1 MTDSGFARDQDT
13 EDLLKN
19 THPSTHSPLQTAGPG
34 FHYEDE
40 VVAYFFLHLLR
51 GSHPFRG
58 IDLPLSKVSAQKTR
72 RWPGFDDLVLSFG
85 PDFGLHCAFSIK
97 SSPQVTHKSMAADF
111 VHAAWA
117 IRLGIEGEGFDASRD
132 WLGLICPP
140 HDALKELQKLLPY
153 AEFQDLAELE
163 ANIETP
169 GYVQVGTRDLFN
181 SFRCPDDLAKGLS
194 EDSRSAKH
202 LLSRLRLLPLDL
214 NVRDSTTR
222 GICLLLGQEMIVEGT
237 REASAGLWKELCQLA
252 VLYRASGGDCPRDSL
267 VDALRDKVNLREF
280 PDFSSDWGRI
290 NAASLSMAESTRSV
304 IGDDISIDRTAQI
317 DIVTKA
323 LDRAEAVAL
332 VGPSGCG
339 KSAVVR
345 RVVEAIA
352 DSSGN
357 VLWIDA
363 GTVASGY
370 LEALAAKYGMT
381 NSVHEVLRSGRHLHG
396 TMVVDGAEKLVGDGA
411 FTEIARVLSLLGFG
425 SQDYT
430 AWRLLAVCRSEA
442 WDRVQT
448 GIASQFEGWLPW
460 KALSIEA
467 PSPRDL
473 SPVWKR
479 FPNLRTLAARPHLT
493 QLLRNLKILDIVAT
507 AMIQGHELPEAEWA
521 GETQL
526 IDWYWEGLV
535 LRDEQGVARSTFLQR
550 LAADLSDRGVS
561 AVAETELLPGELP
574 LVNGLS
580 EIIRHDS
587 RSGSISFTHDL
598 YADWSRF
605 RLLRSLGD
613 ALGKNI
619 KGRLANPHWFGA
631 LRLLGIDALDSDAT
645 GSRWRA
651 LVTHFPEM
659 RDLLLEALVFTHDQ
673 RRCLESAWPTLI
685 EREGVLLRDLLKRF
699 RYVST
704 MPNPQYMKLATE
716 VGMSD
721 FEARSRERLPV
732 WPYWIPFLDFMAAH
746 QQEVVRMA
754 LSEVAELAHS
764 WLYYTPADWPIR
776 KETASLALASAWSV
790 HKSRPYASGHSHK
803 ERYALCYRAAL
814 EGYPDKP
821 GEVALLAR
829 KAAAR
834 VIPDS
839 DDGEAFEIYEHPGTT
854 KQDPMLGRDVT
865 VPEPWDDGP
874 FFRVHKPFADA
885 CLFSDALNPMIERS
899 PELAQEIILACL
911 IESRS
916 AWDQLHGGGLPGFHE
931 AGMSDESAFYPAFY
945 TQGPFLGFLHTA
957 PTAALDTI
965 IRLVDFATERQI
977 EELRA
982 RDSEDEIL
990 QISVS
995 SVDHSFVGDDHVY
1008 HWYQGAWGAAP
1019 VASALMA
1026 IEKWLYEL
1034 IDEKASISHW
1044 VRHLLTHS
1052 HSLAILGV
1060 LSNVGRYHPPLFYT
1074 ELRPLLLCFHVYA
1087 FEDLARRQGLDLLGV
1102 PPSLGES
1109 ERTFNLKRDWT
1120 EMAHR
1125 KFKLH
1130 EIAAHLFHSDE
1141 QFKTDLSA
1149 AASEWEMAIDSGK
1162 PYMHDLARYLS
1173 AFFNPANWESAE
1185 RNGAEVMEF
1194 RAPPGIAPSEEE
1206 VRTSRLGVMSYTIP
1220 IRCRKLLDER
1230 VQIEEKIV
1238 PELLDAAKN
1247 LSAWEYDASD
1257 VPSPPRHP
1265 ADAVC
1270 GIAAVL
1276 IILAPRWLE
1285 VHPQDKQWCVDVIR
1299 QTILSPPPWGPYDMP
1314 ESIGSWDWEHFTC
1327 EAVPF
1332 LWAEDPASPAWRK
1345 TVGRLV
1351 FAKHYDAAR
1360 LLMRSCFEVREALG
1374 ESYWQLVNL
1383 MLEWAFRRWELIR
1396 ASESDERAE
1405 VLRWAN
1411 RRLEGFSESRRG
1423 RAWLHMLGELLT
1435 RKAATPSTENWGNLA
1450 IERGDRRRAG
1460 YRSGFSRRDE
1470 FVVEPA
1476 IDVRQVHAAFKGSL
1490 ALDDAANT
1498 KERSL
1503 FIEFWQQA
1511 LHVGLSSTRFF
1522 DAAGKSIPT
1531 GTVAAKVAID
1541 FENWVF
1547 EQMAWVVSQM
1557 ESHEKPELLWEPI
1570 LSLGSSA
1577 DLRVRRF
1584 LGTWFLDARASCPS
1598 SRFSDYWRRMAEY
1611 ALTCTTWEYQ
1621 GQNAHKVPG
1630 LWLEMLG
1637 LPRFSK
1643 AIWTDDDRSILN
1655 AHADLF
1661 RRALPTIVRGSYET
1675 ARVLDWAGGAAAQEL
1690 RMMLF
1695 EHVSDFAIQ
1704 ADDAW
1709 FLESSLADD
1718 LARFLHCLWTEHRNE
1733 ITSSENLENRFRF
1746 LLERLST
1753 MSNPIALELQ
1763 HIIGSS
1769 TR

>member
-1 MTDSGFARDQDT
+1 MANTGITRDKETADEGGT
-13 EDLLKN
+13 ASPFVRN
-19 THPSTHSPLQTAGPG
+19 PLQTAGPG
-34 FHYEDE
+34 FSYEDE

-58 IDLPLSKVSAQKTR
+58 IDQPLSKVSAQKTR

-117 IRLGIEGEGFDASRD
+117 IRLGTEGESFDAGRD

-181 SFRCPDDLAKGLS
+181 SFRCPDDLGAGLS
-194 EDSRSAKH
+194 EERRSAKH
-202 LLSRLRLLPLDL
+202 VLSRLRVLPLDL
-214 NVRDSTTR
+214 SVGDSITH
-222 GICLLLGQEMIVEGT
+222 GMCLSLGQETLVDGT
-237 REASAGLWKELCQLA
+237 HEAATRLWNELCRLA
-252 VLYRASGGDCPRDSL
+252 NTYRISGGDCARDSL
-267 VDALRDKVNLREF
+267 VAALRTGFNLREF
-280 PDFSSDWGRI
+280 PDFSGDWSRI
-290 NAASLSMAESTRSV
+290 DAASLSRAESTRSV
-304 IGDDISIDRTAQI
+304 IGDGISINRTDRI
-317 DIVTKA
+317 DIVSKA
-323 LDRAEAVAL
+323 LNQTRTVAL

-339 KSAVVR
+339 KSAIVR
-345 RVVEAIA
+345 GVVEAIS
-352 DSSGN
+352 DSGEHI
-357 VLWIDA
+357 VWINA
-363 GTVASGY
+363 GAVASGY
-370 LEALAAKYGMT
+370 LESHAGFYGMT
-381 NSVHEVLRSGRHLHG
+381 NPIHEVLRSGRHLQG
-396 TMVVDGAEKLVGDGA
+396 IVVVDGAEKLVGNAA

-430 AWRLLAVCRSEA
+430 AWRLLAVCTSEA

-448 GIASQFEGWLPW
+448 GIASQFEAWLPW
-460 KALSIEA
+460 KALLIEA
-467 PSPRDL
+467 PSPPDL

-493 QLLRNLKILDIVAT
+493 QLLRNLKILDIVAM
-507 AMIQGHELPEAEWA
+507 AMIHGNELPAAEWA

-526 IDWYWEGLV
+526 INWCWESLV
-535 LRDEQGVARSTFLQR
+535 LRDTESVARSAFLQR

-605 RLLRSLGD
+605 RLLRSLSD

-631 LRLLGIDALDSDAT
+631 LRLLGIDVLDSDAT

-659 RDLLLEALVFTHDQ
+659 RDLLLEALIFTHDQ

-685 EREGVLLRDLLKRF
+685 EQEGVLLRDLLKRF

-721 FEARSRERLPV
+721 FEARSRERLPL
-732 WPYWIPFLDFMAAH
+732 WPYWIPFLDFMATH

-764 WLYYTPADWPIR
+764 WLYYTPSDWPRR
-776 KETASLALASAWSV
+776 KKAASLALASAWCV
-790 HKSRPYASGHSHK
+790 HKSRPHAGGRLVKDGYS
-803 ERYALCYRAAL
+803 LCYRAAL
-814 EGYPDKP
+814 EGYPDNP
-821 GEVALLAR
+821 EEVALLAR

-834 VIPDS
+834 VVPTA
-839 DDGEAFEIYEHPGTT
+839 DDGEAFTTYEPPGST
-854 KQDPMLGRDVT
+854 KEDPLLSRDVV

-874 FFRVHKPFADA
+874 RFRVHEPFADA
-885 CLFSDALNPMIERS
+885 CLFSDALIPMIERA

-916 AWDQLHGGGLPGFHE
+916 AWNQLHGGGLPGHE
-931 AGMSDESAFYPAFY
+931 AGMSHESEFWPAFY
-945 TQGPFLGFLHTA
+945 TQGPFLGFLHRA

-965 IRLVDFATERQI
+965 IRLVDFATERQV
-977 EELRA
+977 EALRE
-982 RDSEDEIL
+982 RNSEDEIL
-990 QISVS
+990 QVSVS
-995 SVDHSFVGDDHVY
+995 SVDHPFVGDDHVY
-1008 HWYQGAWGAAP
+1008 HWYRGAWGAAP
-1019 VASALMA
+1019 AASALMA

-1034 IDEKASISHW
+1034 IDEKLPISRW
-1044 VRHLLTHS
+1044 VRHLLTDS

-1060 LSNVGRYHPPLFYT
+1060 LSNVGRYHPPLFYA
-1074 ELRPLLLCFHVYA
+1074 ELRPLLICFHVYA
-1087 FEDLARRQGLDLLGV
+1087 FEDVARRQGLDLLGV
-1102 PPSLGES
+1102 PAALGES
-1109 ERTFNLKRDWT
+1109 ERTFNLKRNWT
-1120 EMAHR
+1120 AMAHR
-1125 KFKLH
+1125 KLKLH
-1130 EIAAHLFHSDE
+1130 EIAAHFFHSDE
-1141 QFKTDLSA
+1141 QLKADLSA
-1149 AASEWEMAIDSGK
+1149 AASEWEVAVDSGK
-1162 PYMHDLARYLS
+1162 PHVRNLARYLS
-1173 AFFNPANWESAE
+1173 ALFNPANWESAE
-1185 RNGAEVMEF
+1185 RDGAEVMEF

-1206 VRTSRLGVMSYTIP
+1206 VRTSRLGLMSYTIP
-1220 IRCRKLLDER
+1220 ARCRQLLDKR
-1230 VQIEEKIV
+1230 VEIAEELV
-1238 PELLDAAKN
+1238 RELLAAGKT
-1247 LSAWEYDASD
+1247 LLTWEYDASD
-1257 VPSPPRHP
+1257 VPPPPQHP
-1265 ADAVC
+1265 ANALC

-1285 VHPQDKQWCVDVIR
+1285 VHREEREWCIGVLR

-1314 ESIGSWDWEHFTC
+1314 ESIGSYDWEHFAC

-1332 LWAEDPASPAWRK
+1332 LWAEDPSAPDWRRI
-1345 TVGRLV
+1345 VGCLV
-1351 FAKHYDAAR
+1351 FAKHYDAAG

-1383 MLEWAFRRWELIR
+1383 MLEWAFRRWELKR
-1396 ASESDERAE
+1396 ASESDDRAE
-1405 VLRWAN
+1405 VDRWAN
-1411 RRLEGFSESRRG
+1411 RRLGRFSESRRG

-1435 RKAATPSTENWGNLA
+1435 GKVAMPSTENWGNLA
-1450 IERGDRRRAG
+1450 IERGDRRCAG
-1460 YRSGFSRRDE
+1460 YRSGPSRRDA

-1498 KERSL
+1498 KERSV

-1522 DAAGKSIPT
+1522 DATGKSLPP
-1531 GTVAAKVAID
+1531 GTVAAEVSID
-1541 FENWVF
+1541 FENWVL
-1547 EQMAWVVSQM
+1547 ERMAWVVSQL

-1584 LGTWFLDARASCPS
+1584 LGTWFHDARPSCLS
-1598 SRFSDYWRRMAEY
+1598 SRFFHHWRRMAEY

-1621 GQNAHKVPG
+1621 GQDAREVPG

-1643 AIWTDDDRSILN
+1643 PIWTESDRSILR

-1661 RRALPTIVRGSYET
+1661 ERALPAIVRGPYET
-1675 ARVLDWAGGAAAQEL
+1675 ARLLDWSGDTAAQEL
-1690 RMMLF
+1690 RLMFF

-1709 FLESSLADD
+1709 FLESDLADD
-1718 LARFLHCLWTEHRNE
+1718 FARFLHCLWDDHRAE
-1733 ITSSENLENRFRF
+1733 ITSNQHLENRFRSI
-1746 LLERLST
+1746 LKRLT
-1753 MSNPIALELQ
+1753 KLSNPIALELQ
-1763 HIIGSS
+1763 RLIGGS
-1769 TR
+1769 T

>member
-1 MTDSGFARDQDT
+1 MANTGITRDKETADEGGT
-13 EDLLKN
+13 ASPFVRN
-19 THPSTHSPLQTAGPG
+19 PLQTAGPG
-34 FHYEDE
+34 FSYEDE

-51 GSHPFRG
+51 GSHLFRG
-58 IDLPLSKVSAQKTR
+58 IDQPLSKVSAQKTR

-85 PDFGLHCAFSIK
+85 PGFGLHCAFSIK

-117 IRLGIEGEGFDASRD
+117 IRLGTEGESFDVGRD

-181 SFRCPDDLAKGLS
+181 SFRCPDDLARGLL

-222 GICLLLGQEMIVEGT
+222 GTCLFLGQEMIVDGT
-237 REASAGLWKELCQLA
+237 HEASVGLWKELCQLA
-252 VLYRASGGDCPRDSL
+252 VLYRTSGGDCPRDSL

-280 PDFSSDWGRI
+280 PDFSGDWGRI
-290 NAASLSMAESTRSV
+290 DAASLSMAESTRSV
-304 IGDDISIDRTAQI
+304 IGDSISIDRTAQI

-323 LDRAEAVAL
+323 LDQARAVTL

-339 KSAVVR
+339 KSAVLR
-345 RVVEAIA
+345 RIVEAIA
-352 DSSGN
+352 GSGGN

-370 LEALAAKYGMT
+370 LEALAAKCGMT

-396 TMVVDGAEKLVGDGA
+396 TMVVDGAEKLVGNGA

-493 QLLRNLKILDIVAT
+493 QLLRNLKTLDIVAT

-535 LRDEQGVARSTFLQR
+535 LRDEQGVARSAFLQR
-550 LAADLSDRGVS
+550 LAADLSDRGIGT
-561 AVAETELLPGELP
+561 VAEIELLPGELP
-574 LVNGLS
+574 LLAGLS
-580 EIIRHDS
+580 DIIRHDA
-587 RSGSISFTHDL
+587 RTGSISFTHDL
-598 YADWSRF
+598 YADWSKF
-605 RLLRSLGD
+605 RLLRSRGSTLGEYIE
-613 ALGKNI
+613 K
-619 KGRLANPHWFGA
+619 RVSNPHWFGA
-631 LRLLGIDALDSDAT
+631 LRLLGVGALDSDAT
-645 GSRWRA
+645 GSSWRA
-651 LVTHFPEM
+651 LVAQFAEM
-659 RDLLLEALVFTHDQ
+659 RDILLEALVFTHDQ
-673 RRCLESAWPTLI
+673 RGCLEVAWPTLI
-685 EREGVLLRDLLKRF
+685 EQEGILLRDLLKRF

-704 MPNPQYMKLATE
+704 MPNPRYMKLAME

-721 FEARSRERLPV
+721 FEARSRERLPL
-732 WPYWIPFLDFMAAH
+732 WPYWIPFLDFMAKH

-764 WLYYTPADWPIR
+764 WLYYTPADWPRR
-776 KETASLALASAWSV
+776 KKAASLALASAWSV
-790 HKSRPYASGHSHK
+790 HKSRPHASGHSDK
-803 ERYALCYRAAL
+803 EGYALCYRAAL
-814 EGYPDKP
+814 EGYPDNP
-821 GEVALLAR
+821 EEVALLAR
-829 KAAAR
+829 KASARAIPAA
-834 VIPDS
+834 
-839 DDGEAFEIYEHPGTT
+839 DDGEAFTTYEPPGLT
-854 KQDPMLGRDVT
+854 KEDPLLGRDVV

-874 FFRVHKPFADA
+874 RFRVHEPFADA
-885 CLFSDALNPMIERS
+885 CLFSDALNPMIERA

-931 AGMSDESAFYPAFY
+931 AGMSHESAFQPAFY
-945 TQGPFLGFLHTA
+945 TQGPFLGFLHRA
-957 PTAALDTI
+957 PAAALDTI
-965 IRLVDFATERQI
+965 IRLVDFATERQL
-977 EELRA
+977 EALRA

-990 QISVS
+990 QVSVS
-995 SVDHSFVGDDHVY
+995 SVDHPFVGDDHVY
-1008 HWYQGAWGAAP
+1008 HWYRGAWGAAP

-1034 IDEKASISHW
+1034 IDEGAEVSNW
-1044 VRHLLTHS
+1044 VKHLLTNS

-1060 LSNVGRYHPPLFYT
+1060 LSNVGRYHPLLFYA

-1087 FEDLARRQGLDLLGV
+1087 FEDVARTQGLDLFGV
-1102 PPSLGES
+1102 PLALGES
-1109 ERTFNLKRDWT
+1109 ERTFNQKRDWT
-1120 EMAHR
+1120 EMPHR

-1130 EIAAHLFHSDE
+1130 EIAAHLFHSDD
-1141 QFKTDLSA
+1141 QLKADLSA
-1149 AASEWEMAIDSGK
+1149 ASSEWGMAVDSGK
-1162 PYMHDLARYLS
+1162 PHMRDLARYLS
-1173 AFFNPANWESAE
+1173 AFFNPANWEPAE
-1185 RNGAEVMEF
+1185 REGAEVMEF
-1194 RAPPGIAPSEEE
+1194 RVPPAIAPSEEE
-1206 VRTSRLGVMSYTIP
+1206 VRTSRLGLMSYTLP
-1220 IRCRKLLDER
+1220 IKCRQLLDKRTE
-1230 VQIEEKIV
+1230 IAEELV
-1238 PELLDAAKN
+1238 RELLASGRT
-1247 LSAWEYDASD
+1247 LLTWEYDASD
-1257 VPSPPRHP
+1257 VPSPPQHP
-1265 ADAVC
+1265 ANALC

-1285 VHPQDKQWCVDVIR
+1285 VHREEREWCIGVLR

-1314 ESIGSWDWEHFTC
+1314 ESIGSHDWEHFAC

-1332 LWAEDPASPAWRK
+1332 LWAENPASPAWRK

-1360 LLMRSCFEVREALG
+1360 LLMRSCFEVRESLG

-1396 ASESDERAE
+1396 ASESNDRVE
-1405 VLRWAN
+1405 VDRWAN
-1411 RRLEGFSESRRG
+1411 RRLERFSESRRG
-1423 RAWLHMLGELLT
+1423 RARLHMLGELLT
-1435 RKAATPSTENWGNLA
+1435 RKAATPSTGNWGNLA

-1460 YRSGFSRRDE
+1460 YRSGSSRRDE

-1476 IDVRQVHAAFKGSL
+1476 IDVRQVHAAFKGSF
-1490 ALDDAANT
+1490 ALDDAASA
-1498 KERSL
+1498 KERSV

-1511 LHVGLSSTRFF
+1511 LDVGLSSTRFF
-1522 DAAGKSIPT
+1522 DAAGKSLPP
-1531 GTVAAKVAID
+1531 GTVAAEVSVD

-1547 EQMAWVVSQM
+1547 EQMAWVVSQL
-1557 ESHEKPELLWEPI
+1557 ELHEKPELLWEPI

-1577 DLRVRRF
+1577 DRRVRRF
-1584 LGTWFLDARASCPS
+1584 LGTWFLEARPTCPS
-1598 SRFSDYWRRMAEY
+1598 SRFFHHWRRMAEY

-1621 GQNAHKVPG
+1621 GQDAREVPG

-1643 AIWTDDDRSILN
+1643 PIWTESDRSILR

-1661 RRALPTIVRGSYET
+1661 ERALPAIVRGPYET
-1675 ARVLDWAGGAAAQEL
+1675 ARLLDWSGDTAAQEL
-1690 RMMLF
+1690 RLMFF

-1709 FLESSLADD
+1709 FLESDLADD
-1718 LARFLHCLWTEHRNE
+1718 FARFLHCLWDDHRAQ
-1733 ITSSENLENRFRF
+1733 ITSNQHLENRFRSI
-1746 LLERLST
+1746 LKRLT
-1753 MSNPIALELQ
+1753 KLSNPIALELQ
-1763 HIIGSS
+1763 RLIGGS
-1769 TR
+1769 T